1 MDTYIFLKKGQS
13 SSIQHMTEQKKE
25 EKKLKDEKNIV
36 YVMGG
41 GWVEWDDLKTKDLL
55 FNQINHSGRPLV
67 PRDPGL
73 N

>member
-1 MDTYIFLKKGQS
+1 VNLLDVAAGKMDTYIFLKKGQS

-41 GWVEWDDLKTKDLL
+41 G
-55 FNQINHSGRPLV
+55 
-67 PRDPGL
+67 
-73 N
+73 